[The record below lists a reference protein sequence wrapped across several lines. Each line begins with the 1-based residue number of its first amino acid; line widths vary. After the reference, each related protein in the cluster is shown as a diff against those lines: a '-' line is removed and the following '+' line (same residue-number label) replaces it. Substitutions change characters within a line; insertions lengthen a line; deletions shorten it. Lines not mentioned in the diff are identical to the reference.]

1 MANDRPS
8 PRRTS
13 WFILGIVAA
22 LTVQAGIGVV
32 TLRGVSSLIDDEKQ
46 VALTHEISAGVA
58 RLLSSVTDGETG
70 VRGFVITGQEAFL
83 GPYHSAE
90 TASASEFANIR
101 RLTAGNVTI
110 QRHLNDLDPLVQS
123 RLAELKA
130 VIRLRRG
137 PDGEAAGALRV
148 RAGMG
153 KALQD
158 SIRAVVRE
166 IETEKAQLLKASRAQ
181 SARTG
186 RVVSMVTI
194 AGGVASMTLL
204 SVASTIILRENRRRV
219 LAEEGLR
226 TLNRELVAATERAGA
241 ADRLKS
247 AFLAIMSHELRTPLN
262 SIIGFTGIL
271 IQRLAGP
278 LNPEQE
284 KQLGMVRGSARH
296 LLALINDV
304 LDLSKI
310 EAGQMEIARQPFD
323 PGASITKVVAMV
335 APLAQAKGLAVSVEI
350 ESDLGTSLGDA
361 RRFEQ
366 VLLNLLSNAIKFTSH
381 GSVTLT
387 AARSGRSQPPALRL
401 AIADTGCGIK
411 SEDLEAL
418 FQPFHQ
424 IDTRISRSQEG
435 TGLGLAISQRLV
447 GLMGGRITAE
457 SVWEQGST
465 FVFTIPLEGPPN
477 P

>member
-32 TLRGVSSLIDDEKQ
+32 TLRRVSSLIDDEKQ

-83 GPYHSAE
+83 EPYHSAE
-90 TASASEFANIR
+90 TAIASEFANIR

-181 SARTG
+181 SARG
-186 RVVSMVTI
+186 H
-194 AGGVASMTLL
+194 
-204 SVASTIILRENRRRV
+204 
-219 LAEEGLR
+219 
-226 TLNRELVAATERAGA
+226 
-241 ADRLKS
+241 D
-247 AFLAIMSHELRTPLN
+247 
-262 SIIGFTGIL
+262 
-271 IQRLAGP
+271 
-278 LNPEQE
+278 
-284 KQLGMVRGSARH
+284 
-296 LLALINDV
+296 
-304 LDLSKI
+304 
-310 EAGQMEIARQPFD
+310 
-323 PGASITKVVAMV
+323 
-335 APLAQAKGLAVSVEI
+335 
-350 ESDLGTSLGDA
+350 
-361 RRFEQ
+361 
-366 VLLNLLSNAIKFTSH
+366 
-381 GSVTLT
+381 
-387 AARSGRSQPPALRL
+387 
-401 AIADTGCGIK
+401 
-411 SEDLEAL
+411 
-418 FQPFHQ
+418 
-424 IDTRISRSQEG
+424 
-435 TGLGLAISQRLV
+435 
-447 GLMGGRITAE
+447 
-457 SVWEQGST
+457 
-465 FVFTIPLEGPPN
+465 
-477 P
+477 